1 MSLDSFLLFNLFI
14 PTLLLSYVG
23 KWELYKQF
31 FEESPIALTVV
42 EENGLISYANKKFA
56 ELTGYELYEI
66 IGEHFTKFVA
76 PEDRQRME
84 EYHRKRMEGKEA
96 PEEYEYRCLRKDGE
110 IRYVR
115 IKVIRLPEN
124 RTISCKIDIT
134 EEKKAKEIENVFEKM
149 ARTTMT
155 ALFIYQDDY
164 FVYVNPAMEKITG
177 YNKDELLKMRFWE
190 LIRED
195 YRKEIM
201 EKGRKRQRGEAVE
214 PGFCEL
220 PIYPKDGKEKWV
232 FCTFANITYKGKP
245 AVLGT
250 AIDITEKKRSE
261 EEIKERERRFEFLY
275 QNSPVFNV
283 IVGFDGKIIDINDYF
298 LKATGYKKEEVVGKP
313 ALDFVADYHRK
324 KAWEQLQ
331 RDLKGERTPPVKID
345 IIGKKKIHTVYF
357 REGNVMVYEKG
368 KPIGVLISGVDI
380 TERKQMEEAL
390 KESEE
395 KYRTLVELS
404 QEGICIDDE
413 NERIVFVNEA
423 FAKALGYKKEELL
436 GKNIFDIVHKEDI
449 EKLKEEVEKRR
460 KGKASKYEIRFL
472 AKDGSTKTFIIS
484 AIPLY
489 KNGKFMGSLSVNLDI
504 TERKAAEEKLAES
517 EALYRA
523 IAEYSQSGIFILQEG
538 KFKFANTKFLEYTGY
553 TIEDIEKIN
562 CWEIVHEKDRAKII
576 NAVEAIM
583 EGQDVNVPEFR
594 YIKKDGTIRWAV
606 GTGTAIEY
614 KGKPAFLGV
623 MTDITELKEMYEKEK
638 KFIEDTSH
646 YFFNPLCIAKGYI
659 ELAKSRINGEEK
671 IMLEKAKEAI
681 LRIERVVKNIISKGE
696 IHE

>member
-1 MSLDSFLLFNLFI
+1 MVLNPLLFNLFI

-31 FEESPIALTVV
+31 FEESPVALTVV

-56 ELTGYELYEI
+56 ELTGYELHEI

-84 EYHRKRMEGKEA
+84 EYHKRRIEGKEA
-96 PEEYEYRCLRKDGE
+96 PEEYEYKCLRKDGE

-115 IKVIRLPEN
+115 LKAIRLPEN

-134 EEKKAKEIENVFEKM
+134 EEKKAKEMQVIFEKM
-149 ARTTMT
+149 AHTAMA
-155 ALFIYQDDY
+155 ALFICHDDHL
-164 FVYVNPAMEKITG
+164 VYVNPAMEKITG
-177 YNKDELLKMRFWE
+177 YNKDELLKMSFWE
-190 LIRED
+190 LVRED
-195 YRKEIM
+195 YRKDIM
-201 EKGRKRQRGEAVE
+201 EKVKERKAGQ
-214 PGFCEL
+214 FYEL
-220 PIYPKDGKEKWV
+220 PILSKDGKEKWL
-232 FCTFANITYKGKP
+232 FCTFTNITYKDKP

-250 AIDITEKKRSE
+250 AVDITERKRSE

-275 QNSPVFNV
+275 KNSPIFNV
-283 IVGFDGKIIDINDYF
+283 IIGFDGKIVDVNDYF
-298 LKATGYKKEEVVGKP
+298 LEATGYKKEEVVGKP
-313 ALDFVADYHRK
+313 AIDFVADYHRK

-331 RDLKGERTPPVKID
+331 RDLKGEKTPPIEID

-357 REGNVMVYEKG
+357 GEGSVIVHEKG

-380 TERKQMEEAL
+380 TERKKMEEAL
-390 KESEE
+390 RESEE
-395 KYRTLVELS
+395 KYKMLVELS

-413 NERIVFVNEA
+413 NERIVFANEA

-436 GKNIFDIVHKEDI
+436 GKNILDIVHKEDA
-449 EKLKEEVEKRR
+449 EKLRKEIDKRR
-460 KGKASKYEIRFL
+460 KGEASKYEIRL
-472 AKDGSTKTFIIS
+472 LTKDGNTKTFIVS

-489 KNGKFMGSLSVNLDI
+489 KNGKFIGSLSVNLDI
-504 TERKAAEEKLAES
+504 TERKKAEEKLAES

-523 IAEYSQSGIFILQEG
+523 ITEYSQSGIFILQDG

-553 TIEDIEKIN
+553 TTDDIEKIN
-562 CWEIVHEKDRAKII
+562 YWEIIHEKDREKII
-576 NAVEAIM
+576 NAVEAVM
-583 EGQDVNVPEFR
+583 EGQEVNVPEFR
-594 YIKKDGTIRWAV
+594 YIKKDGTIRWAI

-623 MTDITELKEMYEKEK
+623 MTDITELKKLYEKER

-646 YFFNPLCIAKGYI
+646 YFLNPLCIAKGYI

-671 IMLEKAKEAI
+671 IMLEKAEEAI
-681 LRIERVVKNIISKGE
+681 LRVEKVIKNIVSKGE